1 MQRTGDQHIS
11 LKSEASLL
19 AEGILCKIGSG
30 RTAKV
35 VNVWNDVEVSS
46 LTEYLNLV
54 TSAPDIAARLYRGQQ
69 DSAWELVPK
78 LYRLAAQV
86 SHPNVQ
92 VLEVMLLI
100 NFKEESFPFKTW
112 RSPSDWHEDWIEL
125 GVAQHHGMATR
136 LLDWTKNP
144 LSALWFAV
152 APDALHDVDGAVHVL
167 TTNDTDFQMDTTLD
181 PLARDKVEVVLPP
194 PVVQRMRNQTAW
206 FTSHPADKSGRH
218 LDIPFSSGTLPTRMI
233 IPASAKA
240 RVREDLHQLS
250 IDEFRLFYDLDG
262 LCRHLNWFSSEY
274 TTSIATRP

>member
-1 MQRTGDQHIS
+1 MTDEDR
-11 LKSEASLL
+11 EAHL
-19 AEGILCKIGSG
+19 AEGILWAIGSG

-35 VNVWNDVEVSS
+35 VDVWNDVEVSS

-54 TSAPDIAARLYRGQQ
+54 TSAPDIARRLYRGQQ

-78 LYRLAAQV
+78 LYRLAAST

-92 VLEVMLLI
+92 ALEVMLLI

-125 GVAQHHGMATR
+125 SVAQHHGMATR

-152 APDALHDVDGAVHVL
+152 APDALYAVDGAVYVL
-167 TTNDTDFQMDTTLD
+167 TTNDVEFQMDTSLD
-181 PLARDKVEVVLPP
+181 PLLRDKVEVVVPP
-194 PVVQRMRNQTAW
+194 PVVQRMWNQTAW
-206 FTSHPADKSGRH
+206 FTSHPADTNGRY
-218 LDIPFSSGTLPTRMI
+218 LDIPFTSGPDPTRMI